1 MSGAEAVGIV
11 LGAIPPLISGLEH
24 CVDGIHTMKN
34 MWGCDAI
41 ITHLVG
47 EFRLAQGIFQ
57 HSCQGL
63 LMHVF
68 LNSKAAKL
76 LDGAS
81 PNRDDPELDQKLR
94 ARLGSDY
101 HAYIHAVS
109 DLRRQLTLFTRKL
122 GLDEKTILVCH
133 KRQCCN
139 RSLLMLRYSHRVF
152 PMLKW
157 TKEFTM
163 DSFAVH
169 GGV

>member
-1 MSGAEAVGIV
+1 MSGAEVVGIV
-11 LGAIPPLISGLEH
+11 LGAIPLLIPGLEH
-24 CVDGIHTMKN
+24 CVDGIHTVKN

-63 LMHVF
+63 LMHI
-68 LNSKAAKL
+68 LLYSKAAKL

-81 PNRDDPELDQKLR
+81 PNRDDPELNKRLR

-101 HAYIHAVS
+101 QAYIHAVS

-122 GLDEKTILVCH
+122 GLGEETMLVCH
-133 KRQCCN
+133 KHQRCN
-139 RSLLMLRYSHRVF
+139 RSLLMLRYSHRGF

-157 TKEFTM
+157 TTDFTM